1 MPIQTQ
7 FNPLTGELDVKQLPD
22 APDYDIAYTRAMRRR
37 LIGAL
42 TNDGTVFPT
51 DAESIEALS
60 KLLADKD
67 RQALSLKKL
76 KLEEQN
82 AGDNGEA
89 AKFIAQ
95 ILSQINGKSVDT
107 SQVYDREPVELPVD
121 APLPQIVP
129 GMLDNNQVQ
138 QTYASFQ
145 AKRQASQ
152 ADPEANTSNEE

>member
-107 SQVYDREPVELPVD
+107 SQVYDREPVELPTD

-152 ADPEANTSNEE
+152 AEADTNNEE

>member
-67 RQALSLKKL
+67 RQALS
-76 KLEEQN
+76 Q
-82 AGDNGEA
+82 EA
-89 AKFIAQ
+89 KARRAKCWRQ
-95 ILSQINGKSVDT
+95 WRSC
-107 SQVYDREPVELPVD
+107 QVYRTDPLSDQRQVSRYQSGIRQRASRVTCRCATATDR
-121 APLPQIVP
+121 AW
-129 GMLDNNQVQ
+129 
-138 QTYASFQ
+138 YA
-145 AKRQASQ
+145 RQ
-152 ADPEANTSNEE
+152 

>member
-22 APDYDIAYTRAMRRR
+22 AADYDIAYTRAMRRR

-95 ILSQINGKSVDT
+95 ILSQINGKSVAST
-107 SQVYDREPVELPVD
+107 EVYDRDPVELPTD
-121 APLPQIVP
+121 APLPEIVP

-145 AKRQASQ
+145 AKRQAKQENVDPDSQ
-152 ADPEANTSNEE
+152 K